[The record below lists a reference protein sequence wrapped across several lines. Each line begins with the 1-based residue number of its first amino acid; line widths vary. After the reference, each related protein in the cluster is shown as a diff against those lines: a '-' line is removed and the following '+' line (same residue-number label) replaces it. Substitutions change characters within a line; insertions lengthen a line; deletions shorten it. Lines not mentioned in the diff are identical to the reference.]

1 MPRFALPLLLLL
13 PAFAPAADLGLKVPA
28 DFAVAEFADAK
39 LANDIYCMTIDAKGR
54 VLVAGKGYVRHLI
67 DDDSDGKADRAVD
80 VIPPP
85 KEGPMGLLWE
95 GDTLYVVTD
104 GGLWRYKGVDGLKAT
119 AAKPELVLKL
129 ATGGE
134 HAAHAVKR
142 LPDGK
147 LYVLCGNNTGIT
159 AKTVTDPTS
168 PIKTPVAGC
177 LLRVSDDGKEVAVI
191 ADGFRNAYDFDANTQ
206 GYLVTFDSDNERCV
220 GLPWFEPTR
229 VYHISAG
236 GHYGWLNPQHANRWR
251 LPPYYPDV
259 VAPIA
264 TVGRGSPT
272 GVAGYRHTAF
282 PPAYRNG
289 AFVADWTFG
298 KVWHV
303 SSRQK
308 EDRIVWGAV
317 PFLES
322 TGDNGFAPT
331 GLAVHPKSGELY
343 VSIGGRGTRGA
354 VYRVRYVMADPQ
366 AEAVPRRAVPLFP
379 MLPMPLPN
387 RLRAT
392 EFTEAKTPDA
402 RLRVLRGWQLHLGD
416 LVDPKLVGTAFEGYS
431 LRKPAD
437 ANTVRDLG
445 KAVRHLYPTGDAN
458 LDRELS
464 RTLAALEDSS
474 DEATGK
480 VLAHL
485 LAQPDPVEKVHDLIV
500 LARLGGALA
509 DADGVK
515 LADALVTLDS
525 QYEAAKIGRD
535 TNWPL
540 VMTDVVKAL
549 LAKRPK
555 LADEIAG
562 HPRFGRPDH
571 VWLATVP
578 GVNKVAVARAFVRQA
593 GSGPKYQ
600 WTSGT
605 VKLLA
610 SLPPAETKPLLAKL
624 WTAGGLEDAV
634 LPLLARTPDEADR
647 AKFVRGLSSLQAS
660 VVAVSAGALSK
671 LPAATD
677 TVAELPPLVKA
688 LRRYSD
694 TKTDAAVRAAVL
706 KRLTEKTTKTFP
718 DVADW
723 EKWLTD
729 THPALA
735 KTLSSPGYD
744 AAKWKA
750 RLAEV
755 KWDAG
760 NAERGAKLFATANCA
775 ACHVGGRATGPS
787 LVGAAKR
794 FSRDDLFTAI
804 LDPNRDVSPR
814 YQTVRITTDEDKV
827 YEGVIVYDAPDG
839 VLLQTSADV
848 TVRIAGKG
856 IVNRK
861 PGTNSLMPA
870 GLLDA
875 FKPEDIADLN
885 AHLKGLQ

>member
-67 DDDSDGKADRAVD
+67 DDDADGKADRAVD

-95 GDTLYVVTD
+95 DDTLYVVTD
-104 GGLWRYKGVDGLKAT
+104 GGLWRYKGVDGLKT
-119 AAKPELVLKL
+119 STTKPELVLKL
-129 ATGGE
+129 TTGGE

-177 LLRVSDDGKEVAVI
+177 LLRVSDDGKAVAVI
-191 ADGFRNAYDFDANTQ
+191 ADGFRNAYDFDFGTFREI
-206 GYLVTFDSDNERCV
+206 VTFDSDNERCA
-220 GLPWFEPTR
+220 GLPWYEPTR
-229 VYHISAG
+229 LYHVIPG
-236 GHYGWLNPQHANRWR
+236 ENHGWLNPQHAARWR
-251 LPPYYPDV
+251 KPPYYPDV
-259 VAPIA
+259 AWPHLTA
-264 TVGRGSPT
+264 GRGSPT
-272 GVAGYRHTAF
+272 GVACYRHTAF
-282 PPAYRNG
+282 PPAYRAG
-289 AFVADWTFG
+289 VFFADWTFG
-298 KVWHV
+298 TVWFARTPV
-303 SSRQK
+303 SGVDK
-308 EDRIVWGAV
+308 AKPT
-317 PFLES
+317 PFL
-322 TGDNGFAPT
+322 TVAGDNGFAPT
-331 GLAVHPKSGELY
+331 GLAVHPTAGDLF
-343 VSIGGRGTRGA
+343 VCIGGRGTRGA
-354 VYRVRYVMADPQ
+354 VYRVTYTKASPNPQ
-366 AEAVPRRAVPLFP
+366 QLPARAVDFP
-379 MLPMPLPN
+379 PITFPVPN
-387 RLRAT
+387 RARAS
-392 EFTEAKTPDA
+392 ELAEAKTPGDKI
-402 RLRVLRGWQLHLGD
+402 RVLRGWQLHLGD
-416 LVDPKLVGTAFEGYS
+416 LVDPKLLGTAFEGYS

-437 ANTVRDLG
+437 ANTARDLG

-485 LAQPDPVEKVHDLIV
+485 LAQRDPVEKVHDLIV
-500 LARLGGALA
+500 LARLGGAHS

-540 VMTDVVKAL
+540 VMTDVAKAL

-578 GVNKVAVARAFVRQA
+578 GMDKAKVAKAFANRL
-593 GSGPKYQ
+593 PKGA
-600 WTSGT
+600 WTPSA

-610 SLPPAETKPLLAKL
+610 DLPSAETKPLLDTL

-660 VVAVSAGALSK
+660 VVTVSAGALSK

-677 TVAELPPLVKA
+677 TTAEVPPLVKA
-688 LRRYSD
+688 LRRFAD
-694 TKTDAAVRAAVL
+694 AKTYAAVRAAVF
-706 KRLTEKTTKTFP
+706 KRLTETTTKTFA
-718 DVADW
+718 DVAGW

-744 AAKWKA
+744 AAKWKV

-856 IVNRK
+856 LVGRK

-875 FKPEDIADLN
+875 FKPEDLADLN
-885 AHLKGLQ
+885 AYLKGLQ